1 MKIIQFFLI
10 ILNIIS
16 VILGIYVTTILDN
29 FFLRLCGLAIAAFAM
44 TNVIAI
50 IDILRDDKR

>member
-1 MKIIQFFLI
+1 MKIIQSFLI
-10 ILNIIS
+10 IPNIIS
-16 VILGIYVTTILDN
+16 VILGIYITTNLDN

-50 IDILRDDKR
+50 IDILR